1 MLLFLLNNTV
11 GRIVEFEMAKND
23 IGDLLAKWEETYK
36 KGLLSFWILL
46 LLYERPSYPYEM
58 SAEVAKIS
66 QGTISVDDN
75 SIYRALNR
83 FEAVGIVRSELQQS
97 STGPQRKYYSLTDIG
112 KDLLAQFIQRNIQV
126 FETPFVAKRIAAVL
140 HGPVQATRRN
150 DGN

>member
-1 MLLFLLNNTV
+1 MTN
-11 GRIVEFEMAKND
+11 ND
-23 IGDLLAKWEETYK
+23 IGELLNKWEETYK

-83 FEAVGIVRSELQQS
+83 FESVGIVRSELQQS
-97 STGPQRKYYSLTDIG
+97 NSGPQRRYYSLTPKG
-112 KDLLAQFIQRNIQV
+112 LSLLGEFIQRNIQV
-126 FETPFVAKRIAAVL
+126 FSLPPVEERI
-140 HGPVQATRRN
+140 RN
-150 DGN
+150 ILQNQIQSK

>member
-1 MLLFLLNNTV
+1 MANDDIGELLN
-11 GRIVEFEMAKND
+11 
-23 IGDLLAKWEETYK
+23 KWEETYK

-83 FEAVGIVRSELQQS
+83 FESVRIVKSELQQS
-97 STGPQRKYYSLTDIG
+97 NSGPQRRYYSLTNTG
-112 KDLLAQFIQRNIQV
+112 KALLTEFIQRNIQV
-126 FETPFVAKRIAAVL
+126 FETPSVSERIAAVL
-140 HGPVQATRRN
+140 QNSTQVK
-150 DGN
+150 

>member
-1 MLLFLLNNTV
+1 MANDDISDLLN
-11 GRIVEFEMAKND
+11 
-23 IGDLLAKWEETYK
+23 KWEETYK

-83 FEAVGIVRSELQQS
+83 FESTGIVKSDLQQS
-97 STGPQRKYYSLTDIG
+97 STGPQRRYYSLTNMG
-112 KDLLAQFIQRNIQV
+112 KNLLTEFIQRNIQV
-126 FETPFVAKRIAAVL
+126 FETPSVSERIIAVL
-140 HGPVQATRRN
+140 QNSSQAK
-150 DGN
+150 

>member
-1 MLLFLLNNTV
+1 MTTD
-11 GRIVEFEMAKND
+11 D
-23 IGDLLAKWEETYK
+23 ISDLLAKWEESYK

-83 FEAVGIVRSELQQS
+83 FETTGIVKSELQQS
-97 STGPQRKYYSLTDIG
+97 STGPQRRYYSLTNMG
-112 KDLLAQFIQRNIQV
+112 KNLLTEFIQRNIQV
-126 FETPFVAKRIAAVL
+126 FTNPSVSERITAIL
-140 HGPVQATRRN
+140 QNSSQPK
-150 DGN
+150 

>member
-1 MLLFLLNNTV
+1 LTT
-11 GRIVEFEMAKND
+11 AD
-23 IGDLLAKWEETYK
+23 IGDLLSKWEESYK

-83 FEAVGIVRSELQQS
+83 FESVGIVKSELQQS
-97 STGPQRKYYSLTDIG
+97 NTGPQRRYYSLTTRG
-112 KDLLAQFIQRNIQV
+112 KALLTEFIRRNIQV
-126 FETPFVAKRIAAVL
+126 FETPSVSERITTVLQDSTLAK
-140 HGPVQATRRN
+140 
-150 DGN
+150 

>member
-1 MLLFLLNNTV
+1 
-11 GRIVEFEMAKND
+11 MANDD
-23 IGDLLAKWEETYK
+23 IGELLSKWEETYK

-83 FEAVGIVRSELQQS
+83 FEAVGIVKSELQQS
-97 STGPQRKYYSLTDIG
+97 NTGPQRRYYSLTNTG
-112 KDLLAQFIQRNIQV
+112 KALLTEFTRRNIQV
-126 FETPFVAKRIAAVL
+126 FETPSVSERITAVL
-140 HGPVQATRRN
+140 QNSSQAEK
-150 DGN
+150 

>member
-1 MLLFLLNNTV
+1 MANDDLGELLN
-11 GRIVEFEMAKND
+11 
-23 IGDLLAKWEETYK
+23 KWEESYK

-83 FEAVGIVRSELQQS
+83 FEAVGIVKSELQQS
-97 STGPQRKYYSLTDIG
+97 NSGPQRRYYGLTNKG
-112 KDLLAQFIQRNIQV
+112 KTLLTEFIQRNIQV
-126 FETPFVAKRIAAVL
+126 FETPAVSARITIVL
-140 HGPVQATRRN
+140 ESSSQSK
-150 DGN
+150 